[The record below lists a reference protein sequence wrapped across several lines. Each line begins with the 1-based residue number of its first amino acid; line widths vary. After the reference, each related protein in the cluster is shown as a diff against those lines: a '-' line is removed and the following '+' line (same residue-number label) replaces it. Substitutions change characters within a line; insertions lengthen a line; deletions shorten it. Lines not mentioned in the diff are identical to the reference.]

1 MVFHLKGL
9 VLLSAA
15 LVLYR
20 AWRANR
26 QTSLRQALTWA
37 VGAWGAWLLAA
48 TAETAKGEI
57 VPELRYVALCL
68 TGCTGVAV
76 LGARRPG
83 VGPWNF
89 VVAGLL
95 AVLLLPFA
103 EGWVTGK
110 TLHLDGARAVFLG
123 ATLAVGVVNYL
134 PTRLAGAALGF
145 VLGCACE
152 MAVLTAPTHILSVTY
167 LRWPVLDTWP
177 GLVLWGAFG
186 LVQSAAPARA
196 EFDRLWLDFRNRFG
210 LVWGQRLREQ
220 FNNAARHAGWP
231 VVLRW
236 QGLRLTPGAALPA
249 PAVQDEILATL
260 RALMKRFGPEQPLAA

>member
-1 MVFHLKGL
+1 MVFLWNGLILFSAVL
-9 VLLSAA
+9 VLH
-15 LVLYR
+15 R

-26 QTSLRQALTWA
+26 WTSLRQAVTWG
-37 VGAWGAWLLAA
+37 VGAWGAWSLAA
-48 TAETAKGEI
+48 CAEYGRGER

-68 TGCTGVAV
+68 TGCAAVAV

-89 VVAGLL
+89 VVTGLL

-103 EGWVTGK
+103 ESWVTGK
-110 TLHLDGARAVFLG
+110 ALYLDGVRAVFLG
-123 ATLAVGVVNYL
+123 ATLAVGVINYL

-145 VLGCACE
+145 ALGCACE
-152 MAVLTAPTHILSVTY
+152 IAVLTAPTHVLSVTY
-167 LRWPVLDTWP
+167 LRWPMLHSWP
-177 GLVLWGAFG
+177 GLVLWSAFG
-186 LVQSAAPARA
+186 LVRSAAPAPA
-196 EFDRLWLDFRNRFG
+196 AFDRLWLDFRNRFG

-249 PAVQDEILATL
+249 PAVQDELLTTL